1 MKNILI
7 PIDGSRQSL
16 EAVRAALREGAG
28 AIGRIDL
35 VNVQPLLNRHIAR
48 WIPKGERDSWRA
60 LRAENALREAA
71 KMMESSPIPFRT
83 HMAVGQ
89 VVPSIEETAR
99 VLRADEIVVGASRRG
114 PLGRWLANSVST
126 HILAMSSIPVRVVP
140 SAPAPYLERL
150 AVPAGLGIAALL
162 FMAAE

>member
-1 MKNILI
+1 MKKILI

-16 EAVRAALREGAG
+16 EAVRAAVREGPG
-28 AIGRIDL
+28 AIERIDL
-35 VNVQPLLNRHIAR
+35 VNVQPRLNRHIAR
-48 WIPKGERDSWRA
+48 WIPRSERASWRA
-60 LRAENALREAA
+60 LRAENALREAT
-71 KMMESSPIPFRT
+71 KLMQSSPIPYRT
-83 HMAVGQ
+83 HMAVGP
-89 VVPSIEETAR
+89 VAASIDDAAR
-99 VLRADEIVVGASRRG
+99 VLHCDEIVVGASRRG

-126 HILAMSSIPVRVVP
+126 HIMAMSSIPVRVVP